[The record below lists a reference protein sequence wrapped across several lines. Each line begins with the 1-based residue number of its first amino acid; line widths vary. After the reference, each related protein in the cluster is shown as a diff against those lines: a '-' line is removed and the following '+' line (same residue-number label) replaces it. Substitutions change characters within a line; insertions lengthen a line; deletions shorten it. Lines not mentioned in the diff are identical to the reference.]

1 MWLGSTRTL
10 IRTGHKHK
18 GAIVADSSRP
28 LLRSGVAMALA
39 GSMALTPVV
48 ANPAALTAPAIPAVH
63 FDDVQLAGI
72 GQDIYA
78 AITPVVQEVVGG
90 GSYIINFTPLIG
102 GVIAAQI
109 NINYFQGIQPVI
121 EATANALAGIVQD
134 PFTII
139 TTLSIYGSALYD
151 IGYNWVSAQ
160 LQFLGL
166 APLPLLPSVASVRG
180 TSAPSAAA
188 RTPGRLRAAAVEAPP
203 TTGELPGPTPVV
215 PVIMCCSPQVEPPVA
230 AEAPRPVGTARR
242 APRGAAAKATVR
254 ELPRAAAAVRATAG
268 PTRAS
273 VSEASPRR

>member
-1 MWLGSTRTL
+1 VWLGSIRTL

-28 LLRSGVAMALA
+28 LLRSAVAMALA
-39 GSMALTPVV
+39 GAVALSPVV
-48 ANPAALTAPAIPAVH
+48 AYPAALTAPAIPAVH

-90 GSYIINFTPLIG
+90 GSYIINFTPLVG
-102 GVIAAQI
+102 GLIAAQI

-121 EATANALAGIVQD
+121 EATVNALAGVVQN
-134 PFTII
+134 PFNVL

-180 TSAPSAAA
+180 SGA
-188 RTPGRLRAAAVEAPP
+188 RARAAAVEAPP

-215 PVIMCCSPQVEPPVA
+215 PVIVCCTPQVEPPVA
-230 AEAPRPVGTARR
+230 AEGPRQVGTARR
-242 APRGAAAKATVR
+242 APRGATARVTVRNVAQVARGAAAKVITH
-254 ELPRAAAAVRATAG
+254 
-268 PTRAS
+268 
-273 VSEASPRR
+273 SEAARNVSRTRTVAEATSG